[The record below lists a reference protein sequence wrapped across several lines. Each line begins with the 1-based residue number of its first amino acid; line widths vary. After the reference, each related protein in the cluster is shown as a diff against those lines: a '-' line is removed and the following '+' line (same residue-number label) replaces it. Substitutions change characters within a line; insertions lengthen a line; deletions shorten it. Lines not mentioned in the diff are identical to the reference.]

1 MCLLIA
7 ALCVVHARS
16 APGCSWLLQDLGGA
30 RQVVPDVLSVQQ
42 LGPAVG
48 RTGRAIVGV
57 SGGGEYVS
65 VCWPASRGYVVY
77 YRTLAGTWQEV
88 ESGSGVDLAW
98 HSHRYGL
105 AAGFAGRLRAQE
117 RLQQAHCARD
127 DGVAEALD
135 RACSEGSGAAKLC

>member
-1 MCLLIA
+1 M
-7 ALCVVHARS
+7 
-16 APGCSWLLQDLGGA
+16 GGVS
-30 RQVVPDVLSVQQ
+30 QLVPQVLSMER

-57 SGGGEYVS
+57 SHCGEYVS

-98 HSHRYGL
+98 HSHRCVRMRHRRAMWDRSIANGCRTL
-105 AAGFAGRLRAQE
+105 LTRSDQPPTASPCAPTHHQRCVCCAG
-117 RLQQAHCARD
+117 
-127 DGVAEALD
+127 
-135 RACSEGSGAAKLC
+135 

>member
-1 MCLLIA
+1 
-7 ALCVVHARS
+7 
-16 APGCSWLLQDLGGA
+16 
-30 RQVVPDVLSVQQ
+30 LSVQQ

-105 AAGFAGRLRAQE
+105 AAGFAGRLRAQK
-117 RLQQAHCARD
+117 RLQQAKGCSKLNVARH

-135 RACSEGSGAAKLC
+135 RACCEGSGAAKLCYSPCAADGCG